1 MIHYTLLP
9 EKEIKKLKME
19 YRIRLFIFLIFFLS
33 CSVFVGIIS
42 LIPAYY
48 FSFTQE
54 KEVLTNINNL
64 QKGRQDR
71 GTNTILSELAE
82 SNKIIKTLKSQPK
95 NISYSDTISQ
105 IVHQK
110 SAGVSINSFSITTI
124 GTTTTATT
132 NVVING
138 KASTRD
144 VLIKF
149 KNNLESTASV
159 SKVELPISDL
169 AKNKDISFSVKV
181 TLITKL

>member
-33 CSVFVGIIS
+33 CSVFIGIVS

-110 SAGVSINSFSITTI
+110 SAGVSINSFAVTTT
-124 GTTTTATT
+124 GTTTAIT
-132 NVVING
+132 NVIING

-144 VLIKF
+144 VLVKF
-149 KNNLESTASV
+149 KNNLEATASV